1 MASNATTQ
9 ITILWAD
16 EVKQAAAAM
25 HAWHD
30 CKDDEQRHK
39 LMVVAFNAALVALW
53 GIKEDTAL
61 VMLGSRDIQRVATDE
76 HQVELDLKTE

>member
-16 EVKQAAAAM
+16 EIKQAAMAM
-25 HAWHD
+25 RAWHD
-30 CKDDEQRHK
+30 CKDEAQAKK

-53 GIKEDTAL
+53 GIKDDTAL
-61 VMLGSRDIQRVATDE
+61 VMLGTRDIQRIATDE
-76 HQVELDLKTE
+76 HQLELSIPE

>member
-25 HAWHD
+25 RDWHD

-53 GIKEDTAL
+53 GYQ
-61 VMLGSRDIQRVATDE
+61 GRRRDRDARIARHSTRGN
-76 HQVELDLKTE
+76 